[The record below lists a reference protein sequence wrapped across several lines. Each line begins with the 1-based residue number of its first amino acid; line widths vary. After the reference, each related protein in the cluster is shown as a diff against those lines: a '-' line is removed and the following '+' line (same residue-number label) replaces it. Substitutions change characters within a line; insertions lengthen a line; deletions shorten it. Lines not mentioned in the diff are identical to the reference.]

1 MKKLLSVIAVALM
14 LPLAACADSAPKFE
28 QGKHYEVVAEQVTAK
43 PEVKEYFSFYC
54 GGCNAFEPV
63 AQNLAKNLPEG
74 VEFKKVHVDFIR
86 AASPE
91 LQNALARA
99 YLVAK
104 NLGKGDQ
111 VASAIF
117 NQIHRARAP
126 FANEND
132 IRNLVL
138 VHDID
143 GETYDKA
150 MKSFSIR
157 GAANQMKKEQ
167 DELSNRRVLTG
178 VPLLIVNGK
187 YKINNA
193 ALDQRNISA
202 ELQQLVEYLLQK
214 DA

>member
-1 MKKLLSVIAVALM
+1 MKKLLSAAVLTLL
-14 LPLAACADSAPKFE
+14 LPLAACANDKFE
-28 QGKHYEVVAEQVTAK
+28 QGKHYDVIAETTTAK

-54 GGCNAFEPV
+54 GGCAAFEPV
-63 AQNLAKNLPEG
+63 AQSVAKKLPEG
-74 VEFKKVHVDFIR
+74 VEFKKSHVDFIR

-91 LQNALARA
+91 IQNALARA

-104 NLGKGDQ
+104 NLDKGDQ
-111 VASAIF
+111 VANAIF

-138 VHDID
+138 IHDID

-150 MKSFSIR
+150 MKSFSVR
-157 GAANQMKKEQ
+157 GGANQMKKEQ
-167 DELSNRRVLTG
+167 DDLSERRVLTG
-178 VPLLIVNGK
+178 VPMLVVNGK
-187 YKINNA
+187 YRINNE
-193 ALDQRNISA
+193 ALDRRNMESQLQELIS
-202 ELQQLVEYLLQK
+202 YLLEK

>member
-1 MKKLLSVIAVALM
+1 MKKLLSIAVLALI
-14 LPLAACADSAPKFE
+14 LPLVACANDKFE
-28 QGKHYEVVAEQVTAK
+28 QGKHYDVIAETTTAK

-54 GGCNAFEPV
+54 GGCAAFEPV
-63 AQNLAKNLPEG
+63 AQSVAKKLPEG
-74 VEFKKVHVDFIR
+74 VEFKKSHVDFIR

-91 LQNALARA
+91 IQNALTRA

-104 NLGKGDQ
+104 NLDKGDQ

-117 NQIHRARAP
+117 NQIHRSRAP

-132 IRNLVL
+132 IRSLVL
-138 VHDID
+138 IHDID

-157 GAANQMKKEQ
+157 GGANQMKKEQ
-167 DELSNRRVLTG
+167 DALSERRVLTG
-178 VPLLIVNGK
+178 VPMLVVNGK
-187 YKINNA
+187 YRINNE
-193 ALDQRNISA
+193 ALDKRNMEA
-202 ELQQLVEYLLQK
+202 ELQQLISYLLEK